1 MRASIS
7 ALWVFLLLAGL
18 CAAPAD
24 ASRSDEHLELLSVEE
39 SIDDDGFSV
48 FAGSVRNTSL
58 VQAVIPHIYVVLKK
72 DGVVVGRYLGRI
84 GLEHIRGLAP
94 SRSASFRISTE
105 HEPGDYDEF
114 HISLS
119 SQRATIDPDSI
130 EGNLAVVEE
139 SVVLTIGVYL
149 LIEQTILYGELVNN
163 TNAVVTD
170 ITVEFDLFDGRGR
183 VLGVA
188 STMFFDS
195 LQFIELGPG
204 ETIDFA
210 ALVPRAAESRMRDWD
225 PPRVSFRAVELVNQ
239 DVPTAITETTWGQVK
254 HGRGQ

>member
-7 ALWVFLLLAGL
+7 ALWFFLFAVGL

-72 DGVVVGRYLGRI
+72 DGVVVGRYVGRI

-94 SRSASFRISTE
+94 SRSASFRISTD

-114 HISLS
+114 HISLKS
-119 SQRATIDPDSI
+119 RAGEIDPDLI
-130 EGNLAVVEE
+130 EGDLAIVEG
-139 SVVLTIGVYL
+139 SVSLITSVYSFV
-149 LIEQTILYGELVNN
+149 EHTVLYGELVNN

-170 ITVEFDLFDGRGR
+170 ITVEFDLFDGRNKLIGF
-183 VLGVA
+183 A
-188 STMFFDS
+188 STTFIDL
-195 LQFIELGPG
+195 LQFIE
-204 ETIDFA
+204 
-210 ALVPRAAESRMRDWD
+210 PR
-225 PPRVSFRAVELVNQ
+225 PRRN
-239 DVPTAITETTWGQVK
+239 D
-254 HGRGQ
+254 